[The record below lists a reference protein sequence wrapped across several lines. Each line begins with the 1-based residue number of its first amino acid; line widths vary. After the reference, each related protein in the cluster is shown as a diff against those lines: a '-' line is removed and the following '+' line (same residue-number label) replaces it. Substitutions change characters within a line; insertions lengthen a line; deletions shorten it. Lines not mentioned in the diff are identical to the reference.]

1 MQGNVWEPMLIN
13 HFGCVFKWFSHGFR
27 IQHFHLKLMSS
38 TFQILWLIL
47 SVGLETFWSE
57 LKLNY
62 PIVFCHLEELKSSES
77 LFWVARDDF
86 EKLLSRHFCVQL
98 SGIMFR
104 HVFSH
109 CHTVYSNTQH
119 NQQKISPR
127 AFYWTRDGL
136 LFSHVIHFIDLNF
149 LAAHIHSQK

>member
-1 MQGNVWEPMLIN
+1 MSESLCSLFILDVFLNDSPMGSECSAFISSSS
-13 HFGCVFKWFSHGFR
+13 HPRFKFSDW
-27 IQHFHLKLMSS
+27 S
-38 TFQILWLIL
+38 

-62 PIVFCHLEELKSSES
+62 PIVFCHLEELKSSKS
-77 LFWVARDDF
+77 LFRVARDDF